1 MTKEGEEKLKEKKEV
16 RAYFLMEKYVGRW
29 RQRMW
34 HTPDKQLRLTQT
46 TWLQTAMF
54 SPSSRSARQTACS
67 VIESVSQMAS
77 HRKEVI
83 DMLTG

>member
-1 MTKEGEEKLKEKKEV
+1 
-16 RAYFLMEKYVGRW
+16 MEKYAARW

-34 HTPDKQLRLTQT
+34 QIPEQQARLTQT

-67 VIESVSQMAS
+67 VIESISQVAS
-77 HRKEVI
+77 RRKEVI